1 MDDPI
6 DRNNSR
12 KSIRRR
18 ENGVPLITFCAE
30 EGSPVWLGVWEPQ
43 QTTQR
48 KERMEGGRRRFFLAV
63 NLYTGKLV
71 SKKKNERMNN

>member
-1 MDDPI
+1 MHDPI
-6 DRNNSR
+6 DGNNSR

-43 QTTQR
+43 QLNNPE
-48 KERMEGGRRRFFLAV
+48 KSKNGGR
-63 NLYTGKLV
+63 
-71 SKKKNERMNN
+71 KKKFLFGS